1 MLFHAFVIGI
11 CYLQSPVVGYADE
24 LPKTFSDLI
33 REFLLMQECNLLK
46 LLHMNAHESKHI
58 DSVND

>member
-1 MLFHAFVIGI
+1 MLLLLESVI
-11 CYLQSPVVGYADE
+11 LNHPLWD
-24 LPKTFSDLI
+24 SDLI

>member
-1 MLFHAFVIGI
+1 MLLLLESVFLNHP
-11 CYLQSPVVGYADE
+11 LWDM
-24 LPKTFSDLI
+24 TFSNLI